1 MDEILLDLQNKG
13 YRITKS
19 RISLI
24 EIFFFNQDKHFNL
37 DQIICLLES
46 KDKKIN
52 KMSLYNNIKTL
63 LKEEIIKESIF
74 NGKKIYEYNEVNHSH
89 FYCKGCGEQIDLDYE
104 ELFDLNDKVEKKY
117 NIDIE
122 STKVEFFG
130 YCPNCKE

>member
-46 KDKKIN
+46 KDKK
-52 KMSLYNNIKTL
+52 LIKCHY
-63 LKEEIIKESIF
+63 III
-74 NGKKIYEYNEVNHSH
+74 
-89 FYCKGCGEQIDLDYE
+89 
-104 ELFDLNDKVEKKY
+104 
-117 NIDIE
+117 
-122 STKVEFFG
+122 
-130 YCPNCKE
+130 